1 MKQSG
6 FTDRQGKRKLF
17 LTMLPNHFLSLRG
30 ILPALALGIA
40 CAAAAQPVSTGS
52 GSAYPT
58 RPIRIVVAAAPGG
71 GTDFVARLMGG
82 KLTEALGQQVFVENR
97 PGAGSTIGY
106 EYGVKA
112 APDGYTLTMITGSYS
127 INPSLYP
134 IKFHPL
140 NDFTPVIWVA
150 RGPYV
155 IVVHPSLPV
164 ATTRELIA
172 LARAR
177 PGQIIYGSSGQG
189 AIVHLTTELFLYMAG
204 VKMTH
209 VPYKGGGPAMTDLLA
224 GHIQL
229 VFATAPVGLPQAKAG
244 RLRALAVTTSTRV
257 PAEPGLPTVAESG
270 VPGYEVTNWHGLI
283 GPKGLPPQ
291 VVERLNGEMTKIIR
305 GKDMEERLQSDGLSA
320 AGGTPEQLYEQIR
333 KEIEQWRQ
341 VVLRA
346 GIKIN

>member
-1 MKQSG
+1 MISIP
-6 FTDRQGKRKLF
+6 LI
-17 LTMLPNHFLSLRG
+17 SLRG
-30 ILPALALGIA
+30 MSLVVALGVA
-40 CAAAAQPVSTGS
+40 SAAAAQSYPAKPV
-52 GSAYPT
+52 
-58 RPIRIVVAAAPGG
+58 RIIVAAAPGG
-71 GTDFVARLMGG
+71 GTDFVSRMMAA
-82 KLTEALGQQVFVENR
+82 KLGEALGQQVFVENR
-97 PGAGSTIGY
+97 AGAGSTIGY

-134 IKFHPL
+134 LRFDPL

-155 IVVHPSLPV
+155 IVVHPSLP
-164 ATTRELIA
+164 ARTTRELIA
-172 LARAR
+172 LAKAH
-177 PGQIIYGSSGQG
+177 PGEITYGTSGQG

-209 VPYKGGGPAMTDLLA
+209 VPYKGGGPAMIDLLA

-244 RLRALAVTTSTRV
+244 RVRALAVTTSERV
-257 PAEPGLPTVAESG
+257 PAEPGIPTVAESG

-283 GPKGLPPQ
+283 GPKGMPRP
-291 VVERLNGEMTKIIR
+291 VVERLNGEMTRILRQKE
-305 GKDMEERLQSDGLSA
+305 MEERLQSEGLSP
-320 AGGTPEQLYEQIR
+320 AGGTPEQLHEQIR
-333 KEIEQWRQ
+333 KELDQWRG
-341 VVLRA
+341 VVTRA